1 MVVNKDHLHV
11 VAFES
16 YVEAEEVE
24 VEVLEALEDEE
35 TSFEE
40 EWVDVSTS
48 LTEELE
54 EEGSSFVI
62 EEELVFE
69 DEENAVEALK
79 VMMEAAVEA
88 KMKEEDMDLE
98 LVVVK
103 EESAEE

>member
-54 EEGSSFVI
+54 
-62 EEELVFE
+62 
-69 DEENAVEALK
+69 AVSYTHLT
-79 VMMEAAVEA
+79 
-88 KMKEEDMDLE
+88 LPTN
-98 LVVVK
+98 
-103 EESAEE
+103 